1 MCIRDST
8 YFNGDGSTDVT
19 TNSSTTRDDFIEHE
33 YSAKDLSDFTAF
45 QIKIRMRGTDT
56 TNPPIIKRLRVVA
69 TG

>member
-1 MCIRDST
+1 MMLVILSLIRMD
-8 YFNGDGSTDVT
+8 NLDIT

-33 YSAKDLSDFTAF
+33 YSAKDLADFNAF
-45 QIKIRMRGTDT
+45 QIKIRMRGTDS